1 MRNCLRNWL
10 DDCAAG
16 KVEIVSIRDNASGKR
31 RACAGFGFDKGRV
44 ELFDLKG
51 FANTPP
57 GSQVEALAESIRLR
71 LQAACARGKAPG
83 GR

>member
-1 MRNCLRNWL
+1 MF
-10 DDCAAG
+10 G
-16 KVEIVSIRDNASGKR
+16 KGV
-31 RACAGFGFDKGRV
+31 V

-71 LQAACARGKAPG
+71 LQAACARGKSPG